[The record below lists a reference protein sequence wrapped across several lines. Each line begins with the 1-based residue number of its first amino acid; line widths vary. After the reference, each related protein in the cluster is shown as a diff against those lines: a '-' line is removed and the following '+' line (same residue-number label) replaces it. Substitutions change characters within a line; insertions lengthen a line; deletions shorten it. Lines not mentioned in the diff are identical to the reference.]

1 MRRALLHVLC
11 SVALLTG
18 CAAPA
23 PRVEDTHLQQ
33 NVRRPVI
40 DDAAIPPLARP
51 GIPPRLTPPSSPQP
65 QERYTL
71 VVRDVP
77 VKALL
82 FALARDAKIDVDLY
96 PDLSGAVTLNAIAQ
110 PLPAILDRI
119 AEQVDVRWRFE
130 NGVLKVEPDTPFVR
144 TYTID
149 YPNLART
156 VSSSVAIATQIAS
169 TGRGGDTGTGNNSQT
184 QITTAAN
191 NQFWQALLRGV
202 SAIVGVQ
209 QPNGGATTTTS
220 TPNAASIGQSGQTS
234 PPGDAATPPSESATG
249 AAPAA
254 AATGSPALANP
265 VVANPETGTLLVLA
279 TAKQHK
285 QVQAY
290 LDRILAS
297 ARRQVL
303 IEASVVEVELSDD
316 YQQGVTW
323 DLLHQKNSTF
333 RFRTIP
339 NGTSQS
345 LPGGAPASGIVPSM
359 GTIEFLRPFG
369 SNLLDF
375 SVQLL
380 QSFGKTKVLSS
391 PKLSVLNNQTAVL
404 KVVESRVYFTLT
416 AQYQPGSSGSPGTW
430 TITSEPNT
438 VPIGFL
444 MAITPQISDSGEII
458 LNLRPTV
465 SRLIGY
471 VEDPA
476 VAVNLAIARGEF
488 SSLPEVRSLVPEI
501 QTREIESVIR
511 VRDGEVA
518 VLGGL
523 MRDEIADGTD
533 EVPGASRLP
542 LVGELFRYRNN
553 QSRKSEL
560 VIFLRPRIVTDPS
573 IDTDYRDLAR
583 HLPGSDF
590 FARDLPQR
598 PLIPSV
604 PER

>member
-1 MRRALLHVLC
+1 MQRALLHVLC

-391 PKLSVLNNQTAVL
+391 PN
-404 KVVESRVYFTLT
+404 
-416 AQYQPGSSGSPGTW
+416 
-430 TITSEPNT
+430 
-438 VPIGFL
+438 
-444 MAITPQISDSGEII
+444 
-458 LNLRPTV
+458 
-465 SRLIGY
+465 
-471 VEDPA
+471 
-476 VAVNLAIARGEF
+476 
-488 SSLPEVRSLVPEI
+488 
-501 QTREIESVIR
+501 
-511 VRDGEVA
+511 
-518 VLGGL
+518 
-523 MRDEIADGTD
+523 
-533 EVPGASRLP
+533 
-542 LVGELFRYRNN
+542 
-553 QSRKSEL
+553 
-560 VIFLRPRIVTDPS
+560 
-573 IDTDYRDLAR
+573 
-583 HLPGSDF
+583 
-590 FARDLPQR
+590 
-598 PLIPSV
+598 
-604 PER
+604 